1 MTTIKVQLTGFE
13 GAAEEVSS
21 GLIRHTI
28 YDLDARIKDAM
39 AQPKHGRLY
48 QRGARVHQASAPG
61 EAPAIDSGT
70 LINDMEPRFPAPTK
84 GVLAICAE
92 YAAYLEFGTR
102 RIEPRPFAQ
111 PTVQGILEAFA

>member
-13 GAAEEVSS
+13 GAAEEVAS

-28 YDLDARIKDAM
+28 YDLEATIEEAM

-48 QRGARVHQASAPG
+48 PRGSRVHQASAPG
-61 EAPAIDSGT
+61 EAPAIDTGN
-70 LINDMEPRFPAPTK
+70 LIESMEPQFPSPTK
-84 GVLAICAE
+84 GVLAILAE

-102 RIEPRPFAQ
+102 HIGVRPYAQ
-111 PTVQGILEAFA
+111 PAVQGLLEEFA